1 MKKECLYCKNE
12 FEQNRLIRGSEQLYC
27 SKLCRSKAGT
37 ERYKNNL
44 VNKFV
49 NNEKDKNRE
58 QHIVSSIK
66 GSEQRIMGTSD
77 GGEFIEY
84 DNTGVDRR
92 DASRLSEFSR
102 DIQKQSFHNVS
113 LTEFINL
120 ITENANNRAELKRL
134 QEKVQ
139 QLEVEKGDLL
149 AELDSYENENNEDSD
164 SGGILSGIMSSY
176 KTDPVNTISFTKD
189 IIFEF
194 LKPKTDVK

>member
-1 MKKECLYCKNE
+1 MKKKCLYCKNE
-12 FEQNRLIRGSEQLYC
+12 FEQMNVRGSEQLYC

-44 VNKFV
+44 VNKFK
-49 NNEKDKNRE
+49 NDKEKNTE
-58 QHIVSSIK
+58 QHFVSSDNESK
-66 GSEQRIMGTSD
+66 QRIMGTSNR
-77 GGEFIEY
+77 GEFVEY
-84 DNTGVDRR
+84 DNIGIDRR
-92 DASRLSEFSR
+92 DTSRLFGFDR
-102 DIQKQSFHNVS
+102 DIQKQSFHNLS
-113 LTEFINL
+113 LAQFINL
-120 ITENANNRAELKRL
+120 ITENANNRAELKRF

-139 QLEVEKGDLL
+139 QLEVEKGNLL
-149 AELDSYENENNEDSD
+149 AELDSYENEENEEND

>member
-12 FEQNRLIRGSEQLYC
+12 FEQMNVRGSEQLYC
-27 SKLCRSKAGT
+27 SKLCRSKAGS

-49 NNEKDKNRE
+49 NNDKEKNRE
-58 QHIVSSIK
+58 QHFVASIN
-66 GSEQRIMGTSD
+66 GGQQRIMGTSNR
-77 GGEFIEY
+77 GEFIEY
-84 DNTGVDRR
+84 DNIGVDRR
-92 DASRLSEFSR
+92 DTGRLSEFDR
-102 DIQKQSFHNVS
+102 DIQKQSLHNVS
-113 LTEFINL
+113 LAEYINL

-139 QLEVEKGDLL
+139 ELEVERGELL
-149 AELDSYENENNEDSD
+149 AELDSYENDDNNGSD

-176 KTDPVNTISFTKD
+176 KTDPINTISFTKD

>member
-1 MKKECLYCKNE
+1 MNV
-12 FEQNRLIRGSEQLYC
+12 RGSEQLYC

-49 NNEKDKNRE
+49 NNDKEKNTER
-58 QHIVSSIK
+58 HFVASVN
-66 GSEQRIMGTSD
+66 GSKQSIMGTSD
-77 GGEFIEY
+77 RGAFVEY
-84 DNTGVDRR
+84 DNNGFDRG
-92 DASRLSEFSR
+92 DKSRLSEFNGN
-102 DIQKQSFHNVS
+102 IQRQPIHDVS
-113 LTEFINL
+113 LAEFINL

-139 QLEVEKGDLL
+139 QLEVEKGNLL
-149 AELDSYENENNEDSD
+149 AELDSYENEENEDSD